1 MSRRNRR
8 DQDEMVVVMSLKAL
22 EMPHTSP
29 HFFPELCVRS
39 AEL

>member
-1 MSRRNRR
+1 VV
-8 DQDEMVVVMSLKAL
+8 VVVMWLKAL

-29 HFFPELCVRS
+29 HFFPELRVHS